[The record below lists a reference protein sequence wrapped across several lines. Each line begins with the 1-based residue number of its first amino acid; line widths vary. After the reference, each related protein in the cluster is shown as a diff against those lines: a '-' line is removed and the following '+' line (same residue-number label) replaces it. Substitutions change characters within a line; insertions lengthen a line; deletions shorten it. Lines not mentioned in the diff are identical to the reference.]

1 MLVLPKPKLNLTIMN
16 YTRQLL
22 GGLFILLISGLFFA
36 CNDDDE
42 PMMPMPNPTG
52 NATTYQLG
60 PVSNPS
66 ISGTAEFVENDDN
79 TVTINLQ
86 LSGTS
91 TGGMHP
97 AHIHFNTAA
106 EGGDIALSLGM
117 VDGSTGMASVTVDAL
132 DDGTPISY
140 SGLLNFDGYINVHNS
155 MQDLGT
161 LLAQG
166 DIGQNALTGES
177 KVYQLG
183 SVDVDGIMGTATFRE
198 RENGEALAQ
207 IMLENT
213 PDGGMHPAH
222 IHLNTAAEGGAIAF
236 SFNPVDGT
244 SGMSMTNVAELD
256 NGDAFGYDDVL
267 GFDGYINVHL
277 SMDDLATIVAQGD
290 IGQNELTGM
299 TKTYMLGEKD
309 VAGISGTATFS
320 QRVNGETLG
329 EIMLENT
336 PDGGMHPAHIHL
348 NTALEGGAIAFSF
361 NPVDGTSGMS
371 KTNIATLDDGT
382 AITYEEL
389 MDFDGYIN
397 VHLSM
402 EELATIVAQG
412 DIGQNELTGESTTY
426 NLREVDVPGISGT
439 AEFKERANGSTL
451 AIIMLENTPEDGMHP
466 AHIHNNSAEMG
477 GPIAFTFNP
486 VDGASGMSM
495 TNIMMLDDDTPI
507 TYEELLTYNGY
518 INVHLSMEQLAT
530 IVAQGNIGSNSN

>member
-1 MLVLPKPKLNLTIMN
+1 
-16 YTRQLL
+16 
-22 GGLFILLISGLFFA
+22 
-36 CNDDDE
+36 
-42 PMMPMPNPTG
+42 
-52 NATTYQLG
+52 
-60 PVSNPS
+60 
-66 ISGTAEFVENDDN
+66 
-79 TVTINLQ
+79 
-86 LSGTS
+86 
-91 TGGMHP
+91 
-97 AHIHFNTAA
+97 
-106 EGGDIALSLGM
+106 
-117 VDGSTGMASVTVDAL
+117 
-132 DDGTPISY
+132 
-140 SGLLNFDGYINVHNS
+140 
-155 MQDLGT
+155 
-161 LLAQG
+161 
-166 DIGQNALTGES
+166 
-177 KVYQLG
+177 
-183 SVDVDGIMGTATFRE
+183 
-198 RENGEALAQ
+198 
-207 IMLENT
+207 
-213 PDGGMHPAH
+213 
-222 IHLNTAAEGGAIAF
+222 
-236 SFNPVDGT
+236 
-244 SGMSMTNVAELD
+244 
-256 NGDAFGYDDVL
+256 
-267 GFDGYINVHL
+267 
-277 SMDDLATIVAQGD
+277 
-290 IGQNELTGM
+290 
-299 TKTYMLGEKD
+299 TKTSMLGEKD

>member
-1 MLVLPKPKLNLTIMN
+1 MLVFPKPKLNLTIMN

-22 GGLFILLISGLFFA
+22 GGLFILLFSGLFFA

-256 NGDAFGYDDVL
+256 NGDSFGYSDIL

-361 NPVDGTSGMS
+361 IPVDGTSGMS